1 MLVLRGEMLY
11 DLEASPDTPD
21 GVAAIAGDQVRDDEP
36 LPAPAN
42 DAAAA
47 EDEAGDSSE
56 RR

>member
-11 DLEASPDTPD
+11 DLEASPDAPD
-21 GVAAIAGDQVRDDEP
+21 GVSAIAGEQVRDDETP
-36 LPAPAN
+36 SAPAR

-47 EDEAGDSSE
+47 EDEAGDSE